1 VGDTEKDLKQIFD
14 FAEKE
19 RAILFFDEADALLM
33 DRNMAY
39 HSWELSEVNTLLS
52 LLDRQTVPVVLC
64 TNFVQYMDSAL
75 HRRIQ
80 SRIEFPFPAAA
91 ERQEIWRRELER
103 QGLQGTFDLQRLAE
117 VPITGGLIRNAVQ
130 RAVRR
135 RVVSGND
142 LTFTTEELVRLA
154 EGERPKLGVALE
166 RRVTGFGGA
175 CAWSGP
181 EKRREEEAN
190 WGGC

>member
-1 VGDTEKDLKQIFD
+1 
-14 FAEKE
+14 
-19 RAILFFDEADALLM
+19 
-33 DRNMAY
+33 
-39 HSWELSEVNTLLS
+39 
-52 LLDRQTVPVVLC
+52 VVLC
-64 TNFVQYMDSAL
+64 TNFVQYLDSAL

-80 SRIEFPFPAAA
+80 SRIEFPFPGPV
-91 ERQEIWRRELER
+91 ERVEIWRRELDR

-154 EGERPKLGVALE
+154 EGERPKLGGSLE
-166 RRVTGFGGA
+166 RRVAGFDGA
-175 CAWSGP
+175 CVWVGP
-181 EKRREEEAN
+181 EERRETEVN
-190 WGGC
+190 WVVS